1 MEYQNVLQSFLCHRI
16 NGVNLKMDAA
26 SSETLF
32 DRKTLDMSNTF
43 VIVIVIIIV
52 VVVVIIIVA
61 SIIIII
67 LDIAQNFKK
76 SYQTQQCAEILWAN
90 QECHIQKIFFV

>member
-1 MEYQNVLQSFLCHRI
+1 MQHPPKPCLTEKHWICQTH
-16 NGVNLKMDAA
+16 
-26 SSETLF
+26 
-32 DRKTLDMSNTF
+32 F
-43 VIVIVIIIV
+43 VIIIVIIIII

>member
-1 MEYQNVLQSFLCHRI
+1 MQRPPKPCLTEKLWICQTH
-16 NGVNLKMDAA
+16 
-26 SSETLF
+26 
-32 DRKTLDMSNTF
+32 F
-43 VIVIVIIIV
+43 VIIIVIIII